1 MGYMEKRRKSGGRK
15 RSPLLFGLTFRVIL
29 IVAAAAMF
37 LSYLS
42 VYVNPSVF
50 SLPLFFGLYF
60 VPILGINLLLLLV
73 AMLRRS
79 ASAWICV
86 AAILPSLLY
95 SELFFKI
102 GHKEEAQKEGIALKI
117 ESYNVGMFSS
127 SANGLSRAECRKEV
141 GNHFAENLPDIV
153 CLQEF
158 FAESYTQADTIFS
171 AYPHRHYHLFKA
183 RNGKL
188 FGNIILSKF
197 PIVERGRL
205 SFPNST
211 NLSIFADIEHYGRT
225 LRIYNNH
232 LESYNV
238 SFTALAH
245 KAAELLRKKAD
256 AAEEATHRLAEK
268 FRKENPSAEKS
279 SAGNSTAGNPSG
291 RISSAGAPSAESYR
305 EENDGKRE
313 SAGEEITRD
322 IVETHEKMLG
332 TFIKRSQQVDRI
344 IGHINETPHRTII
357 CGDFNDTPMSYT
369 YHTLSKNRK
378 DTFEEAGKGFG
389 ATFIPVWPLL
399 RIDYLLVPEDSQC
412 ITHTILKTQLSDHYP
427 VSAEIII

>member
-1 MGYMEKRRKSGGRK
+1 MDKRRKGGGRK
-15 RSPLLFGLTFRVIL
+15 RSPLLFGLTFRIIL

-37 LSYLS
+37 LSYLA
-42 VYVNPSVF
+42 VYINPSVF

-60 VPILGINLLLLLV
+60 VPILAVNLFLLLT

-86 AAILPSLLY
+86 VAILPSLLY
-95 SELFFKI
+95 TEQFYKI
-102 GHKEEAQKEGIALKI
+102 GHKEEALKEGISLKI

-127 SANGLSRAECRKEV
+127 SSNGLSRTECRKEI
-141 GNHFAENLPDIV
+141 GNHFAENLPDII

-225 LRIYNNH
+225 LRVYNNH

-245 KAAELLRKKAD
+245 KAAEMVREKAY
-256 AAEEATHRLAEK
+256 E
-268 FRKENPSAEKS
+268 
-279 SAGNSTAGNPSG
+279 
-291 RISSAGAPSAESYR
+291 
-305 EENDGKRE
+305 EENAR
-313 SAGEEITRD
+313 EEITRD

-344 IGHINETPHRTII
+344 IEHINETPHLTII

-369 YHTLSKNRK
+369 YHTLAKNRK

-412 ITHTILKTQLSDHYP
+412 ITHTVDRIQLSDHYP
-427 VSAEIII
+427 VNAEIII

>member
-1 MGYMEKRRKSGGRK
+1 MDKKRKGGGRK
-15 RSPLLFGLTFRVIL
+15 RSPLLFGLTFRIIL

-37 LSYLS
+37 LSYLA
-42 VYVNPSVF
+42 VYINPSVF

-60 VPILGINLLLLLV
+60 VPILAVNLFLLLA

-86 AAILPSLLY
+86 VAILPSLLY
-95 SELFFKI
+95 TEQFYKI
-102 GHKEEAQKEGIALKI
+102 GHKEEALKEGISLKI

-127 SANGLSRAECRKEV
+127 SSNGLSRTECRKEI
-141 GNHFAENLPDIV
+141 GNHFAENLPDII

-158 FAESYTQADTIFS
+158 FTESYTQADTIFS

-225 LRIYNNH
+225 LRVYNNH

-245 KAAELLRKKAD
+245 KAAEMVREKAY
-256 AAEEATHRLAEK
+256 E
-268 FRKENPSAEKS
+268 
-279 SAGNSTAGNPSG
+279 
-291 RISSAGAPSAESYR
+291 
-305 EENDGKRE
+305 EENAR
-313 SAGEEITRD
+313 EEITRD

-344 IGHINETPHRTII
+344 IEHINETPHLTII

-369 YHTLSKNRK
+369 YHTLAKNRK

-412 ITHTILKTQLSDHYP
+412 ITHTVDRIQLSDHYP
-427 VSAEIII
+427 VNAEIII

>member
-1 MGYMEKRRKSGGRK
+1 MDKRRKSGGRK

-29 IVAAAAMF
+29 IVAAAAML
-37 LSYLS
+37 LSYLA
-42 VYVNPSVF
+42 VYINPSKF
-50 SLPLFFGLYF
+50 ALPLFFGLYF
-60 VPILGINLLLLLV
+60 VPILAINLLLLLV

-102 GHKEEAQKEGIALKI
+102 GHKEEAQKEGIAIKI

-141 GNHFAENLPDIV
+141 GTHFAENLPDII

-211 NLSIFADIEHYGRT
+211 NLSIFADVEHYGRT
-225 LRIYNNH
+225 LRVYNNH

-245 KAAELLRKKAD
+245 KTAELLKKKAD
-256 AAEEATHRLAEK
+256 QAEEATHRLAGK
-268 FRKENPSAEKS
+268 FWKDRGTGE
-279 SAGNSTAGNPSG
+279 
-291 RISSAGAPSAESYR
+291 IYR
-305 EENDGKRE
+305 EENEDKKE

-332 TFIKRSQQVDRI
+332 TFIKRSQQVERI
-344 IGHINETPHRTII
+344 IEHINKTPHRTII
-357 CGDFNDTPMSYT
+357 CGDFNDTPMSYA
-369 YHTLSKNRK
+369 YHTLAKNRK

-412 ITHTILKTQLSDHYP
+412 MSHTILKTRLSDHYP
-427 VSAEIII
+427 VSAEVII

>member
-1 MGYMEKRRKSGGRK
+1 MEKRRKSGGRK
-15 RSPLLFGLTFRVIL
+15 RSPLLFGLTFRAIL
-29 IVAAAAMF
+29 IVAAAALL

-42 VYVNPSVF
+42 VYINPSAF

-60 VPILGINLLLLLV
+60 VPILAINLLLLLV
-73 AMLRRS
+73 AVLRRS

-86 AAILPSLLY
+86 VAILPSLLY
-95 SELFFKI
+95 TELFFKI

-127 SANGLSRAECRKEV
+127 SANALSRAECRKEV
-141 GNHFAENLPDIV
+141 GNHFAANLPDIV

-171 AYPHRHYHLFKA
+171 AYPYRHYHLFRA

-188 FGNIILSKF
+188 FGNLILSKF
-197 PIVERGRL
+197 PIVERGKL
-205 SFPNST
+205 SFPGST
-211 NLSIFADIEHYGRT
+211 NLSIFADIDHYGRT

-245 KAAELLRKKAD
+245 KAAQLLREKAD
-256 AAEEATHRLAEK
+256 WAEDATGRIADK
-268 FRKENPSAEKS
+268 FRKEES
-279 SAGNSTAGNPSG
+279 STGNH
-291 RISSAGAPSAESYR
+291 RK
-305 EENDGKRE
+305 ENDGKKE
-313 SAGEEITRD
+313 STGEEITRD

-332 TFIKRSQQVDRI
+332 TFIKRSQQVGRI
-344 IGHINETPHRTII
+344 IGHINETPHQTII

-369 YHTLSKNRK
+369 YHTLAKNRK

-389 ATFIPVWPLL
+389 ATFVPMWPLL
-399 RIDYLLVPEDSQC
+399 RIDYLLVPSDAQC
-412 ITHTILKTQLSDHYP
+412 ITHTIHKESLSDHYP
-427 VSAEIII
+427 VSSEVII

>member
-1 MGYMEKRRKSGGRK
+1 MEKRRKSGGRK
-15 RSPLLFGLTFRVIL
+15 RSPLLFGLTFRIIL

-37 LSYLS
+37 LSYLA
-42 VYVNPSVF
+42 VYINPSKF

-60 VPILGINLLLLLV
+60 VPILAINLFLLLV

-95 SELFFKI
+95 TELFFKI

-141 GNHFAENLPDIV
+141 GNHFAENLPDII

-188 FGNIILSKF
+188 FGNMILSKF

-225 LRIYNNH
+225 LRVYNNH

-245 KAAELLRKKAD
+245 KTAELLKKKASE
-256 AAEEATHRLAEK
+256 AEEVTHRLAEK
-268 FRKENPSAEKS
+268 FRKEKVTGEN
-279 SAGNSTAGNPSG
+279 
-291 RISSAGAPSAESYR
+291 YR
-305 EENDGKRE
+305 EENVDGKD
-313 SAGEEITRD
+313 SASEEITRD

-332 TFIKRSQQVDRI
+332 TFIKRSEQVDRI
-344 IGHINETPHRTII
+344 IEHINKTPHRAII
-357 CGDFNDTPMSYT
+357 CGDFNDTPMSYA
-369 YHTLSKNRK
+369 YHTLARNRK

-399 RIDYLLVPEDSQC
+399 RIDYILVPDDSQC
-412 ITHTILKTQLSDHYP
+412 LTHAILKTGLSDHYP
-427 VSAEIII
+427 VTAEVII

>member
-1 MGYMEKRRKSGGRK
+1 MDKRRKGGGRK
-15 RSPLLFGLTFRVIL
+15 RSPLLFGLTFRIIL

-37 LSYLS
+37 LSYLA
-42 VYVNPSVF
+42 VYINPSKF

-60 VPILGINLLLLLV
+60 VPILAVNIFLLLV

-86 AAILPSLLY
+86 VALLPSLLY
-95 SELFFKI
+95 TELFFKI
-102 GHKEEAQKEGIALKI
+102 GHKEEAEKEGISLKI

-127 SANGLSRAECRKEV
+127 SANGLSRAECRKEM

-225 LRIYNNH
+225 LRVYNNH

-245 KAAELLRKKAD
+245 KAAEMVRKKAY
-256 AAEEATHRLAEK
+256 E
-268 FRKENPSAEKS
+268 
-279 SAGNSTAGNPSG
+279 
-291 RISSAGAPSAESYR
+291 
-305 EENDGKRE
+305 EENAR
-313 SAGEEITRD
+313 EEITRD

-332 TFIKRSQQVDRI
+332 TFIKRSQQVERI
-344 IGHINETPHRTII
+344 IGHINETPHRAII

-369 YHTLSKNRK
+369 YHTLAKNRK

-412 ITHTILKTQLSDHYP
+412 ITHTVDRIQLSDHYP
-427 VSAEIII
+427 VNAEIII